1 MMRTRVNLFEVFMQ
15 SIIRHPL
22 FFFKVKTKAGDFD
35 RSKGDDFGAPI
46 FFYWYG
52 LKSCT
57 TLIALRISTLGR
69 IFAAVCTA
77 LSAMPWES
85 ATP

>member
-35 RSKGDDFGAPI
+35 RGRGMISVLR